1 MTSNVNSKIGI
12 VIGKFL
18 TKVKGNLKG
27 HFFQQNSN
35 ILKKYLN
42 NIFENLKT
50 ILIPTQK
57 SL

>member
-1 MTSNVNSKIGI
+1 MSNVNSKIGI
-12 VIGKFL
+12 VTGKFL

-35 ILKKYLN
+35 IFKKYLN